1 MLSGISIWQL
11 LIILA
16 IVIMIFGTKKL
27 RNLGG
32 DLGGAIKNFKGAMNN
47 DKEDDKTADPAK
59 PLEHQAGDKASGAT
73 KDAEFKSTTQEHDKR

>member
-1 MLSGISIWQL
+1 MLGGISIWQL

-32 DLGGAIKNFKGAMNN
+32 DLGGAIKNFKKAVN
-47 DKEDDKTADPAK
+47 EDGSKADEDAAQK
-59 PLEHQAGDKASGAT
+59 LEHQQDEQKDADFRTTHKDQDKA
-73 KDAEFKSTTQEHDKR
+73 